1 MTTAP
6 AHTIL
11 PYDEKMVAQLK
22 LGECSFIEIENGDQ
36 NYRNVCKFLVNH
48 SRQISSFLPAATTV
62 ATIFDPYGRIK
73 QSLVEQT
80 TEKLTLGLGV
90 FKYDRFTFLHQIVGA
105 PVATNCSAIQ
115 FRSLIIFTPKSCQRE
130 KLANFLDRVEK
141 WNTASDEDTYTIYT
155 FSQQLQYWKKASQKF
170 TRPLASVIL
179 KESIK
184 TEVFSDADEF
194 VTPETAKWY
203 QTHGIPYKRSYLFYG
218 PPGTG
223 KSSLVQVLAGHLRR
237 NLCFL
242 QPSDP
247 KMTDEALA
255 KCLLSAPKNSVIV
268 LEDIDALFSK
278 DRKTTQMTTPMTFS
292 GLLNALDGVANP
304 EGQIFV
310 LTTNYVDRLDPA
322 LIRSGRVDV
331 KVLFSLATRDQVANM
346 FLQFFPGEDA
356 AAADF
361 AGVVS
366 KRFILSTETER
377 GNLSMAALQQHF
389 IRCRKMSAKESVA
402 AFDLKP
408 EILECT
414 EKPDDKGEAAEDKE
428 GKGSP
433 KENPVNPTR
442 RSTLTFKH

>member
-1 MTTAP
+1 MTTPP
-6 AHTIL
+6 AHTTL
-11 PYDEKMVAQLK
+11 PYDEEMVSQLK
-22 LGECSFIEIENGDQ
+22 LGECSFLEIGSGDR
-36 NYRNVCKFLVNH
+36 NYRNVCKFLVSH
-48 SRQISSFLPAATTV
+48 SRKISSFMPAATTI

-73 QSLVEQT
+73 QSLVEKT
-80 TEKLTLGLGV
+80 DEKLTLGLGV
-90 FKYDRFTFLHQIVGA
+90 FKYEQFTFLHQIIGA
-105 PVATNCSAIQ
+105 PVATNCAAVQ

-141 WNTASDEDTYTIYT
+141 WNTASDKDTYAIYT
-155 FSQQLQYWKKASQKF
+155 FSQQLQYWQKASQKF
-170 TRPLASVIL
+170 IRPLASVVL

-223 KSSLVQVLAGHLRR
+223 KSSLVQVLTGHLRR

-247 KMTDEALA
+247 RMTDEALA

-331 KVLFSLATRDQVANM
+331 KVLFSLASRDQVTNM
-346 FLQFFPGEDA
+346 FLQFYPGEDA
-356 AAADF
+356 AATDF
-361 AGVVS
+361 ADAVS
-366 KRFILSTETER
+366 KRFILSSETER

-389 IRCRKMSAKESVA
+389 IRYRKMSAKESVA
-402 AFDLKP
+402 AFDLKLK
-408 EILECT
+408 ILDT
-414 EKPDDKGEAAEDKE
+414 EKPDEKEAEDMKE
-428 GKGSP
+428 TEGT
-433 KENPVNPTR
+433 KEI
-442 RSTLTFKH
+442 STCAT